1 MSVPESAGLSSM
13 IQKRSGGG
21 ALGSSLGSSRT
32 TRIPSGTLTTSAF
45 ARSLSLRSSSAAA
58 SLSDGWPLF
67 SGALEILL
75 NA

>member
-21 ALGSSLGSSRT
+21 DVGSAFSSRT
-32 TRIPSGTLTTSAF
+32 TRIPSGTFRTSAL
-45 ARSLSLRSSSAAA
+45 ARSSSLRSSSAA
-58 SLSDGWPLF
+58 SLLSDGWPLF
-67 SGALEILL
+67 SGAFETLL